1 MKKTYQTPSTDQML
15 LNIENVMQTASPDA
29 TLPKGTDD
37 DTVTDK
43 EELLGRRHNDVWN
56 DEEEEEEY

>member
-15 LNIENVMQTASPDA
+15 LNIENVMQTTSPV
-29 TLPKGTDD
+29 TLPKGTEE
-37 DTVTDK
+37 DTVEDK

-56 DEEEEEEY
+56 DEEEEEY

>member
-15 LNIENVMQTASPDA
+15 LNIENVMQTTSPV
-29 TLPKGTDD
+29 TLPKGNET
-37 DTVTDK
+37 DTVEDK